1 MIREILDL
9 VYLETYKKVF
19 NTVDHEILL
28 SKLGHFDIRG
38 ISSNW
43 FISYLFNWKQFV
55 SINVND
61 AGHTERDCG
70 VQKHISFQF

>member
-1 MIREILDL
+1 MDL

-19 NTVDHEILL
+19 DTVDHEILS
-28 SKLGHFDIRG
+28 SKLDHYDIRG

-43 FISYLFNWKQFV
+43 FISYLSNWKQFV

-61 AGHTERDCG
+61 AGHTQRNCG
-70 VQKHISFQF
+70 VQKQISFQF